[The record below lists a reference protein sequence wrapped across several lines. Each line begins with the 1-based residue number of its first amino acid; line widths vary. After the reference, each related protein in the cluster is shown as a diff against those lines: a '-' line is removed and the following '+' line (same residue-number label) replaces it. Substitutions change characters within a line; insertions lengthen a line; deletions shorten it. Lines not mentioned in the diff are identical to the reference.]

1 MIKSYNLETSELSF
15 HKKLLINYT
24 KILSSIH
31 KDFKNIKPILSGSA
45 AINLVVAPSV
55 EHSDYDFY
63 FNSEEHFNLA
73 RQFLFEN
80 KFKYKTETKNCI
92 VFENKKNKK
101 DIQLIKTFY
110 GGVTNVLNNHDF
122 INCSIAFEN
131 NILYVKKQA
140 FEYWRDKKLHLQNLQ
155 CNPKNYLN
163 PTFSDLEISTVLGF
177 IVNLIQR
184 IEKYTNRYDLIFSE
198 ESIKKLK
205 PFRDYI
211 IKLNVNKK
219 HKDKKIYFTN
229 NVYYSTTTK
238 SVSYEIYINKFL
250 KILNLQDLKF
260 SISNSCHDLY
270 YYFDFT

>member
-15 HKKLLINYT
+15 HKKLLLNYNE
-24 KILSSIH
+24 ILSSIH
-31 KDFKNIKPILSGSA
+31 KDFKLIKPILSGSA

-63 FNSEEHFNLA
+63 FNSEEHYNTA

-80 KFKYKTETKNCI
+80 EFKYKTETKNCI
-92 VFENKKNKK
+92 VFQNKKNKK

-110 GGVTNVLNNHDF
+110 GGITNVLNNHDF
-122 INCSIAFEN
+122 INCSIAFEDKT
-131 NILYVKKQA
+131 LYVKKEA
-140 FEYWRDKKLHLQNLQ
+140 FECWRDKKLHLQNLQ

-163 PTFSDLEISTVLGF
+163 PTFTDLEISTVLGF

-184 IEKYTNRYDLIFSE
+184 IEKYTNRYELVFSE

-205 PFRDYI
+205 PFKDYI

-229 NVYYSTTTK
+229 NVYYSTASK
-238 SVSYEIYINKFL
+238 SISYEIYVNRFL
-250 KILNLQDLKF
+250 KMLNLQDLKF
-260 SISNSCHDLY
+260 SILNSNQDLY